1 MFVGIDWASTEHA
14 VCVLDQTGKT
24 VRAFRIP
31 HSAAGFDD
39 LVARL
44 RRLGAP
50 AGLPVAIERPDG
62 RLVDRLLEAG
72 HPVVPVRS
80 NAIKAWREGEV
91 VSGAKSDSGDA
102 KVIAEYLR
110 LRHHQLRT
118 LTPFSDA
125 TRALRAVVRA
135 RGELVRQRVA
145 AINQLT
151 ATLEAFWPGA
161 KAVFPDI
168 EREIALAFLE
178 RYPTPESAAGLGE
191 RRMAAFLTRHR
202 YCGRTPAAELLA
214 RLRAAPAGVAGGAEA
229 TARRDAVLAFVGVLR
244 ALNQAIRDLDRSVVA
259 RLGEHPDSKV
269 FASLPRSGQINAAQ
283 MLACWGDCRDA
294 YDGPEA
300 VAALAGI
307 VPVTRQSGKHAAVS
321 FRWACNKRFRN
332 AMTTFAHNSRLA
344 SPWAAKLYADAIAR
358 GHDHPHATRVLARA
372 WVRVIWRC
380 WIDQVPY
387 DPVKHGA
394 AQRLA
399 EEAAAAAAA

>member
-1 MFVGIDWASTEHA
+1 MFVGIDWASAEHA

-44 RRLGAP
+44 HRLDAP
-50 AGLPVAIERPDG
+50 AELPVAIERPDG

-91 VSGAKSDSGDA
+91 VAGAKSDAGDA
-102 KVIAEYLR
+102 TVIADYLR
-110 LRHHQLRT
+110 LRRHQLRV
-118 LTPFSDA
+118 LAPFSDA

-135 RGELVRQRVA
+135 RDELVRQRVT

-151 ATLEAFWPGA
+151 ATLDAFWPGA
-161 KAVFPDI
+161 RAVFPDV
-168 EREIALAFLE
+168 EREIALAFLT
-178 RYPTPESAAGLGE
+178 RYPSPASAANLDE
-191 RRMAAFLTRHR
+191 RRMAAFLRRHG
-202 YCGRTPAAELLA
+202 YCGRTPAAELVA

-244 ALNQAIRDLDRSVVA
+244 ALNHAIKELDRSVIA
-259 RLGEHPDSKV
+259 RLGEHPDSQV
-269 FASLPRSGQINAAQ
+269 FASLPRSGQSNAAQ
-283 MLACWGDCRDA
+283 LLACWGDCRDT
-294 YDGPEA
+294 YQGPEA

-307 VPVTRQSGKHAAVS
+307 VPVTKQSGKHAAVS

-332 AMTTFAHNSRLA
+332 ALTTFAHNSRLA
-344 SPWAAKLYADAIAR
+344 SPGPPGSTPTLVPAATTIPTPPASL
-358 GHDHPHATRVLARA
+358 L
-372 WVRVIWRC
+372 
-380 WIDQVPY
+380 VP
-387 DPVKHGA
+387 GFG
-394 AQRLA
+394 
-399 EEAAAAAAA
+399 

>member
-1 MFVGIDWASTEHA
+1 
-14 VCVLDQTGKT
+14 
-24 VRAFRIP
+24 
-31 HSAAGFDD
+31 
-39 LVARL
+39 VAL
-44 RRLGAP
+44 
-50 AGLPVAIERPDG
+50 ERPDG
-62 RLVDRLLEAG
+62 RLVDWLLEAG
-72 HPVVPVRS
+72 HPVIPVRS

-91 VSGAKSDSGDA
+91 VSGAKSDTGDA
-102 KVIAEYLR
+102 KVIADYLR

-125 TRALRAVVRA
+125 TRALRAVVGA

-151 ATLEAFWPGA
+151 ATLDAFWPGA
-161 KAVFPDI
+161 KAVFPDV
-168 EREIALAFLE
+168 ERQIALAFLQ

-191 RRMAAFLTRHR
+191 QRMAAFLTRHR

-214 RLRAAPAGVAGGAEA
+214 RLRAAPAGLAGGAEA
-229 TARRDAVLAFVGVLR
+229 TARRDAVLAFVGVLQ
-244 ALNQAIRDLDRSVVA
+244 ALNQAIRDLDRSVIA

-294 YDGPEA
+294 YDDPDA

-344 SPWAAKLYADAIAR
+344 SPGPPRSTPTPSPAATTIPTPPASL
-358 GHDHPHATRVLARA
+358 LA
-372 WVRVIWRC
+372 
-380 WIDQVPY
+380 P
-387 DPVKHGA
+387 GSG
-394 AQRLA
+394 
-399 EEAAAAAAA
+399 

>member
-24 VRAFRIP
+24 VRAFHP
-31 HSAAGFDD
+31 HSATGFDD

-50 AGLPVAIERPDG
+50 AELPVVLERPDG

-72 HPVVPVRS
+72 HPVVPVRAG
-80 NAIKAWREGEV
+80 AIKAWREGEV
-91 VSGAKSDSGDA
+91 VSGAKSDAGDA

-135 RGELVRQRVA
+135 RDELVRQRVA

-151 ATLEAFWPGA
+151 ATLDAFWPGA
-161 KAVFPDI
+161 KAIFPDV

-178 RYPTPESAAGLGE
+178 RYPTPESAIHLGQQ
-191 RRMAAFLTRHR
+191 RMAAFLTRQR

-214 RLRAAPAGVAGGAEA
+214 RLRAAPAGLAGGAEA

-244 ALNQAIRDLDRSVVA
+244 ALNQAIGELDRSVIA
-259 RLGEHPDSKV
+259 RLGEHPDSKI
-269 FASLPRSGQINAAQ
+269 FASLPRSGQVNAAQ

-294 YDGPEA
+294 YAGSRGRRRSGRHRAGHPPVRQA
-300 VAALAGI
+300 RRGVVPLGVQQALPQRHDDLRAQLPPSQPLG
-307 VPVTRQSGKHAAVS
+307 RQGLRRRH
-321 FRWACNKRFRN
+321 RPRPR
-332 AMTTFAHNSRLA
+332 
-344 SPWAAKLYADAIAR
+344 P
-358 GHDHPHATRVLARA
+358 PHATRVLARA

-380 WIDQVPY
+380 WIDQLPY
-387 DPVKHGA
+387 DPAKHGA

-399 EEAAAAAAA
+399 EEAADAAAA

>member
-50 AGLPVAIERPDG
+50 AGLPVALERPDG

-72 HPVVPVRS
+72 YPVVPVRAG
-80 NAIKAWREGEV
+80 AIKAWREGEV
-91 VSGAKSDSGDA
+91 VSGAKSDAGDA

-151 ATLEAFWPGA
+151 ATL
-161 KAVFPDI
+161 D
-168 EREIALAFLE
+168 AFL
-178 RYPTPESAAGLGE
+178 P
-191 RRMAAFLTRHR
+191 RHR

-214 RLRAAPAGVAGGAEA
+214 RLRVAPAGLAGGAEA

-244 ALNQAIRDLDRSVVA
+244 ALNQAIRDLDRSV
-259 RLGEHPDSKV
+259 
-269 FASLPRSGQINAAQ
+269 
-283 MLACWGDCRDA
+283 
-294 YDGPEA
+294 
-300 VAALAGI
+300 
-307 VPVTRQSGKHAAVS
+307 
-321 FRWACNKRFRN
+321 
-332 AMTTFAHNSRLA
+332 
-344 SPWAAKLYADAIAR
+344 
-358 GHDHPHATRVLARA
+358 
-372 WVRVIWRC
+372 
-380 WIDQVPY
+380 
-387 DPVKHGA
+387 
-394 AQRLA
+394 
-399 EEAAAAAAA
+399 